1 MIAQDKETHEDILKQ
16 SINHLEFL
24 GYENIKAD
32 LEGYDQPKAFIKKE
46 NNLVITP
53 DITAY
58 KRTKKYFFELGIKSE
73 KPKLLKTKW
82 RLLDVVTR
90 MKDQRFKI
98 ITTRGH
104 YSFTNK
110 ILNDLNLDK
119 TLIKI

>member
-32 LEGYDQPKAFIKKE
+32 LEGYEQPKAFVKKE
-46 NNLVITP
+46 NDLVMTP